1 MEYQSKNRWN
11 EAEAKTFAT
20 VLEQRVYTSRLLGN
34 DPYLVMHG
42 GGNTSAKGEVTNL
55 FGKKEKVLF
64 IKGSGWDLG
73 KIEAKGLP
81 AVKLT
86 PLLELRNLADL
97 GDEDMM
103 GFLRSNLVDSKS
115 PDPSVET
122 LLHAYL
128 PHTFVDHTHADAVL
142 TITNQPN
149 GEELVKKIYG
159 KRIAIVPWEMPGFK
173 LAKLCAEIY
182 EKDPSVHGM
191 ILLKHGIFSFGDTAK
206 ESYERMIEFVQM
218 AEKFIA
224 SKGRKPV
231 IAPKTDPSNS
241 AEWMQRVR
249 STLLK
254 NGFPCVLALDDSP
267 SSLEFANHKDS
278 KTLSQIGPV
287 TPDHIIRTKQFPLFV
302 SSIELESQI
311 ATYRKTYDTYFA
323 RCSEKRGVKRQVL
336 DSFPRIFIIPG
347 VGIISAGATEKDSLI
362 SRDIYQHTA
371 KVILDAEAVGK
382 YEVLPEE
389 ELFDMEYWVLEQ
401 NKLKLG
407 AKKQTLTGK
416 VAVVTGAS
424 SGIGESI
431 AKELRENGATVFN
444 FDLKKAGDTQW
455 VECDVSSREVVKQ
468 AFQNVVLK
476 NGGVDIV
483 IVNAGIFPKS
493 ATIENITDEDWD
505 KSLRINT
512 SGAFYTLAEAL
523 RLMKAQGK
531 GGDIVFVA
539 SKNVPAPGKEA
550 AAYSV
555 AKAGQAQLAR
565 VAALEGGAFGI
576 RVNMLHPHMIFDT
589 AIWTDEVLGKRAKAY
604 NMTVEQYKTNN
615 LLKTALDS
623 KDVARATLAL
633 VNGSFGKTTG
643 AQIAVDGGSDRTL

>member
-1 MEYQSKNRWN
+1 MEFQTKNRWN
-11 EAEAKTFAT
+11 ETEAKKYSTT
-20 VLEQRVYTSRLLGN
+20 LEQRVYTSRLLGN

-42 GGNTSAKGEVTNL
+42 GGNTSAKGEATNL

-64 IKGSGWDLG
+64 VKGSGWDLG
-73 KIEAKGLP
+73 KIEAPGLP
-81 AVKLT
+81 AVRLT
-86 PLLELRNLADL
+86 PLWELRNLSAL
-97 GDEDMM
+97 GDEEMM
-103 GFLRSNLVDSKS
+103 SFLRSNLVDSKS

-149 GEELVKKIYG
+149 GAELVKKIYG
-159 KRIAIVPWEMPGFK
+159 KRVALVRWEMPGFL

-182 EKDPSVHGM
+182 EKDPSVEGM
-191 ILLKHGIFSFGDTAK
+191 VLLKHGIFSFGETAK
-206 ESYERMIEFVQM
+206 ESYDRMIEFVQM

-224 SKGRKPV
+224 ESPLKLQNANKKNTAATGQ
-231 IAPKTDPSNS
+231 
-241 AEWMQRVR
+241 WMQKIR
-249 STLLK
+249 STLSQA
-254 NGFPCVLALDDSP
+254 GFRCVVALDDSP
-267 SSLEFANHKDS
+267 TSLELANHKDA
-278 KTLSQIGPV
+278 KAISQRGPV
-287 TPDHIIRTKQFPLFV
+287 TPDHVIRTKQFPLV
-302 SSIELESQI
+302 VTSEDLTKQLE
-311 ATYRKTYDTYFA
+311 TYRKNYESYFA
-323 RCSEKRGVKRQVL
+323 RCSEKRGVKRQIL
-336 DSFPRIFIIPG
+336 DTLPRVFIVPE
-347 VGIISAGATEKDSLI
+347 VGIISVGATEKDALI
-362 SRDIYQHTA
+362 ARDIYQHTA
-371 KVILDAEAVGK
+371 QVILNAENIGK

-389 ELFDMEYWVLEQ
+389 ALFDMEYWILEQ

-407 AKKQTLTGK
+407 PKRQMLSGK

-424 SGIGESI
+424 SGIGAAI
-431 AKELRENGATVFN
+431 AKEFKSNGATVFN
-444 FDLKKAGDTQW
+444 FDLKKGGDVEW
-455 VECDVSSREVVKQ
+455 VETDVSSHTSMRT
-468 AFQNVVLK
+468 AFEKVLLK

-483 IVNAGIFPKS
+483 VINAGIFPKS
-493 ATIENITDEDWD
+493 ATIENISDEDWD

-512 SGAFYTLAEAL
+512 TGAFYTISEAL
-523 RLMKAQGK
+523 RLMKNQGT

-589 AIWTDEVLGKRAKAY
+589 AIWTDEVLEKRAKAY

-623 KDVARATLAL
+623 KDVALATLAL